1 MVSFSHKETYN
12 LYSRLS
18 NPRKIQ
24 TSAENQQQDIR
35 SSTKSPPQSTSP
47 TEHHSHSS
55 YPTPVMIDPVTV
67 LGLVAAIISIV
78 DKTRE
83 IATILVTYKNDS
95 AELETIISSLTLRL
109 PLLAEILRKIKQAT
123 TEEQIRSQRAV
134 LNECSR
140 RMADLYERLEKLRP
154 KDREGRIAKMKRKSD
169 ERERIGEI
177 KQRMLDLEVFIQTL
191 TTYHQMIYM
200 ERTDLYTVRDS
211 HFPFLNHATR
221 ADQLLLRLSIRLGL
235 CYSCY
240 SSMRRTRCSRYTRFY
255 SRILPCS

>member
-1 MVSFSHKETYN
+1 
-12 LYSRLS
+12 
-18 NPRKIQ
+18 
-24 TSAENQQQDIR
+24 
-35 SSTKSPPQSTSP
+35 
-47 TEHHSHSS
+47 
-55 YPTPVMIDPVTV
+55 MIDPVTA
-67 LGLVAAIISIV
+67 LGLVSAIIAIV
-78 DKTRE
+78 DKARE

-95 AELETIISSLTLRL
+95 AELERIISRLTLRL

-123 TEEQIRSQRAV
+123 TEEQIQSQRAV

-140 RMADLYERLEKLRP
+140 LMTDLHGRLEKLRP

-177 KQRMLDLEVFIQTL
+177 NQRMLDLEVFIQTL

-200 ERTDLYTVRDS
+200 ERTDLYTVRDH
-211 HFPFLNHATR
+211 HFAFLYHSTR
-221 ADQLLLRLSIRLGL
+221 ADQPLLRLLIRLGL

-255 SRILPCS
+255 SRILPWS